1 MLSLE
6 HDRSLVIAVALVTS
20 HKLCQTV
27 NILRTVVIGHCDLL
41 GGGAGNGTG
50 LLRNHA
56 DTGVHGCLYFHTCS
70 NYRSFCRQQRHCL
83 TLHVGSHQ
91 RTVRVVVL
99 QERNQRGSHGEYH
112 LRGYVHIVEHMAL
125 VLLRLF
131 AVTTGYVLV
140 DEVSLFVQRLVRLR
154 YMVVILLVRGHIYN
168 LIGNTRVL
176 RIRVVN
182 LAVRSLHEAVLVNSC
197 IGCKGVDQT
206 DIRTLGSLDRTHSSV
221 VRIVYV
227 ADLVRQLTQRVVL
240 IHKLGQLGGTE
251 EFLDSS
257 RHRLNVD

>member
-1 MLSLE
+1 
-6 HDRSLVIAVALVTS
+6 
-20 HKLCQTV
+20 
-27 NILRTVVIGHCDLL
+27 
-41 GGGAGNGTG
+41 
-50 LLRNHA
+50 
-56 DTGVHGCLYFHTCS
+56 
-70 NYRSFCRQQRHCL
+70 
-83 TLHVGSHQ
+83 
-91 RTVRVVVL
+91 
-99 QERNQRGSHGEYH
+99 
-112 LRGYVHIVEHMAL
+112 
-125 VLLRLF
+125 RLF

-227 ADLVRQLTQRVVL
+227 ADLESGSVSGQTAGTQGGETSLVRQLTQRVVL

-257 RHRLNVD
+257 RHRL